1 MKTKFL
7 LATLFVC
14 VGLMSVSLSGC
25 SIGGHIGT
33 SHSSASIE

>member
-7 LATLFVC
+7 LATLFLC
-14 VGLMSVSLSGC
+14 LGLASVSLSGC

-33 SHSSASIE
+33 AQGNVSMD